1 LNIVKRSKRVE
12 RSNSLTE
19 IQIKRIP

>member
-1 LNIVKRSKRVE
+1 VKRSKRVE